1 MVSPTL
7 ACSWSAST
15 TVGALGGVGVGG
27 QAVGAG
33 AGVELVDDVV
43 GRGEQDGVPAG
54 GQVGP
59 PRLVGHVGGGLVGA
73 DVDAVVVD
81 VEADAGRV
89 GVVQRQAGGGF
100 GGGLEPHD
108 FATG

>member
-1 MVSPTL
+1 MG
-7 ACSWSAST
+7 A
-15 TVGALGGVGVGG
+15 VGRVGVGG
-27 QAVGAG
+27 QSVGAG
-33 AGVELVDDVV
+33 AGVECVDDVV
-43 GRGEQDGVPAG
+43 GRREQDGVRAG

-89 GVVQRQAGGGF
+89 GVVQREP
-100 GGGLEPHD
+100 GGGL
-108 FATG
+108 GR